1 MRTLQC
7 QFCNQSF
14 EREDQPGRPPTT
26 CSDEHRRAL
35 AVQRSVE
42 WQQAHPDRDK
52 AIRSRAWAKHY
63 ARNRKAMIARSVE
76 YQRTHPEK
84 KRARDSAYY
93 ARTRGSS
100 DAELFTLDEIYE
112 RDEAM
117 CHLCD
122 EAVERPQA
130 SIDHVVPASL
140 GGPHTRANV
149 KLAHR
154 SCNSSRKT
162 MPVQQY
168 RARRLALV

>member
-7 QFCNQSF
+7 QFCYESF
-14 EREDQPGRPPTT
+14 ERADQRGRPPTT
-26 CSDEHRRAL
+26 CSDAHRRAL
-35 AVQRSVE
+35 AVRRTAE
-42 WQQAHPDRDK
+42 WQKANPERTKVHRQNTFAKYYDNNRQAIIDRV
-52 AIRSRAWAKHY
+52 
-63 ARNRKAMIARSVE
+63 VE
-76 YQRTHPEK
+76 YNRTHPEK
-84 KRARDSAYY
+84 KSARDAAYY
-93 ARTRGSS
+93 ARTRGSV

-112 RDEAM
+112 RDEAV

-130 SIDHVVPASL
+130 TIDHMVPASL